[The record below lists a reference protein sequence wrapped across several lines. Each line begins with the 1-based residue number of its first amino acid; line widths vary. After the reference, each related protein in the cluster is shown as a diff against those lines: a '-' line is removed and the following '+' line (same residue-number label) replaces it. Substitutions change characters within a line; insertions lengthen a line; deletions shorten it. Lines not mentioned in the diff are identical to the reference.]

1 MKRILKVLA
10 WLAGIIGILILALA
24 LSIPIDGIF
33 AAGRLGAISNQRIA
47 NPNGPEIQ
55 AYVARPNTAGPH
67 PTVIMIHEWWG
78 LNPAIVGMA
87 DALAAQGYVVIAP
100 DMFRGSTT
108 GWIPRAIYQVSSTPT
123 EQINRDLD
131 AVYAWLAQQPDV
143 QTDRIGIIGFC
154 FGGRTSLYYSLHN
167 PNGIAATG
175 IFYGMAT
182 TDPAELAA
190 LQAPVLGIFGG
201 ADASIPIAEVQALE
215 SGLQQAGIEQ
225 TITIYP
231 GQPHAFVSDAEAITR
246 PGAAQDS
253 WDQLLGFLETNL
265 KGTVAQKHLPQ
276 SAIPAWWAEA
286 GTTTIRGELHHMLV
300 CAVKF
305 G

>member
-1 MKRILKVLA
+1 MKRILRALI
-10 WLAGIIGILILALA
+10 WIAGIIGILILALA
-24 LSIPIDGIF
+24 LSIPIDGLF

-47 NPNGPEIQ
+47 NPNGADIQ
-55 AYVARPNTAGPH
+55 AYVARPSTAGPH

-108 GWIPRAIYQVSSTPT
+108 GWIPRAIYQVSSTPA

-154 FGGRTSLYYSLHN
+154 FGGRTSLRYSLHN
-167 PNGIAATG
+167 PTGIAATG

-190 LQAPVLGIFGG
+190 LQAPVLGVFGG
-201 ADASIPIAEVQALE
+201 ADASIPVSDVQALE
-215 SGLQQAGIEQ
+215 RGLQQAGIEN

-231 GQPHAFVSDAEAITR
+231 GQPHAFVSDAEAISR
-246 PGAAQDS
+246 PGAAQDA
-253 WDQLLGFLETNL
+253 WKQLLGFLDTNL
-265 KGTVAQKHLPQ
+265 KGTAAEQRIPQ
-276 SAIPAWWAEA
+276 SAIPAWWAQTA
-286 GTTTIRGELHHMLV
+286 TTTLRGELHHRLV
-300 CAVKF
+300 CAITI